1 MTSIGAVS
9 RGSMNGVIAGS
20 NHNIYDFSHIQLKPN
35 HASLPLWI
43 IWLQGNGLMGTENRP
58 DENRIILEAFSP
70 DYQQASEFLGTIAEP
85 VSRPTHIHEY
95 KLTKYSL
102 YAAASMG
109 LKDVE
114 IEQVLR
120 RFCKNQ

>member
-1 MTSIGAVS
+1 
-9 RGSMNGVIAGS
+9 
-20 NHNIYDFSHIQLKPN
+20 
-35 HASLPLWI
+35 
-43 IWLQGNGLMGTENRP
+43 MGTENRP
-58 DENRIILEAFSP
+58 DEHRIILEAFSP

-109 LKDVE
+109 LKDIE
-114 IEQVLR
+114 IESVLR
-120 RFCKNQ
+120 RFCKNEHIPPLTLEFIRSHCGSYGKAKIILKSN

>member
-1 MTSIGAVS
+1 MTSIGGVS
-9 RGSMNGVIAGS
+9 RGSMNQVIQGVS
-20 NHNIYDFSHIQLKPN
+20 HQPYNFSHIALKKN
-35 HASLPLWI
+35 HENFPLWI

-109 LKDVE
+109 LKDEE
-114 IEQVLR
+114 IV
-120 RFCKNQ
+120 